1 MPAVEDEIGRHVQ
14 QPRTE
19 ATREL
24 GRNGDIDGTRRLDVP
39 LALGLTGHRREV
51 QDEIGLQGF
60 HHRGDHSGSREID
73 GGLDAL
79 ARGHHG
85 HVSPFAQRLHHG
97 TAEEPGCSGD
107 EDADGGHGR
116 VWLPPR
122 PVKQS
127 PPPRRVLLIANP
139 ISGGG
144 RARALAPRL
153 AAELAQRGVHA
164 EVHFTSAA
172 GDGAARARTAADEAW
187 DGIVAMGGD
196 GTINEL
202 LNGMPD
208 PGRALGV
215 FPIGTANVLAKEL
228 RLPDRPET
236 AAATIAAGHRRS
248 LAIGECNGRR
258 FLLFVGAGI
267 DGSVVQRLSAVR
279 TGTLGKHK
287 WLGPILHT
295 VWHWP
300 RHSLVATFADGTR
313 LEGLSSV
320 LATRVRNYGGV
331 MQLTPDID
339 PDDGF
344 LHVLC
349 FRASSRT
356 RWVWMGAHA
365 ILGRLRPGPLL
376 EVKAT
381 TAVRI
386 DGSAPFQ
393 IDGDHGGSCPA
404 DLRVMPVR
412 ASIWA
417 PAVNQPRQ

>member
-1 MPAVEDEIGRHVQ
+1 M
-14 QPRTE
+14 
-19 ATREL
+19 
-24 GRNGDIDGTRRLDVP
+24 
-39 LALGLTGHRREV
+39 
-51 QDEIGLQGF
+51 
-60 HHRGDHSGSREID
+60 
-73 GGLDAL
+73 
-79 ARGHHG
+79 
-85 HVSPFAQRLHHG
+85 
-97 TAEEPGCSGD
+97 
-107 EDADGGHGR
+107 
-116 VWLPPR
+116 
-122 PVKQS
+122 KQS

-144 RARALAPRL
+144 RARTLAPRL
-153 AAELAQRGVHA
+153 AAALVQRGVAA

-172 GDGAARARTAADEAW
+172 GDGAARARAAAIEAW
-187 DGIVAMGGD
+187 DGVVAMGGD
-196 GTINEL
+196 GTVNEL

-208 PGRALGV
+208 PGRSLGV

-228 RLPDRPET
+228 RLPHRPDA
-236 AAATIAAGHRRS
+236 AAATIAAGHQRS

-267 DGSVVQRLSAVR
+267 DGSVVQRLAAVR
-279 TGTLGKHK
+279 SGTLGKHK

-300 RHSLVATFADGTR
+300 RHSLAVTFADGTR
-313 LEGLSSV
+313 LEGLRSV

-331 MQLTPDID
+331 MQLTPGID

-349 FRASSRT
+349 FRAASRT
-356 RWVWMGAHA
+356 RWVWMGARA
-365 ILGRLRPGPLL
+365 MLGRLRPGPLL
-376 EVKAT
+376 EVRAT

-386 DGSAPFQ
+386 EGSAPFQ

-404 DLRVMPVR
+404 DLRVLPVR

-417 PAVNQPRQ
+417 PAAHARRQ